1 MKRTDIY
8 FALAIVAIFLP
19 FVVCEPLYEGYKA
32 FNASHGMVMSFLKF
46 GILSTLGEMLG
57 CRISTGKYVTPTFG
71 VLPRMIVWGFLGMGI
86 NMAMIIFS
94 KGTPMFME
102 YMGMANAVQSFV
114 ADGFSMEKLWVAIA
128 VSVAMNTIFAPVF
141 MTFHKITDA
150 HIAECGGSIKALV
163 TPIPMQRLIKG
174 VNWDVQWGFIFKKTI
189 PLFWYP
195 AHTITFM
202 LPGEL
207 RVLFAAL
214 LGVALGVI
222 LAIGLKKKQLIISI
236 YKHCL

>member
-1 MKRTDIY
+1 MKRSDLY
-8 FALAIVAIFLP
+8 FAIVMLAIFLP
-19 FVVCEPLYEGYKA
+19 FFLSSDLYMWYKA
-32 FNASHGMVMSFLKF
+32 FNAAHPMVMAFAKF
-46 GILSTLGEMLG
+46 ARLSTLGEMLG
-57 CRISTGKYVTPTFG
+57 CRISTGNYTTPTFG
-71 VLPRMIVWGFLGMGI
+71 VLPRMVVWGLLGMAI
-86 NMAMIIFS
+86 SMAMTVFS
-94 KGTPMFME
+94 AGIPAFITN
-102 YMGMANAVQSFV
+102 MGGADLVAGFYAEGLSWGKFV
-114 ADGFSMEKLWVAIA
+114 VALAI
-128 VSVAMNTIFAPVF
+128 SVMMNTFFAPVF

-150 HIAECGGSIKALV
+150 HIAECGGSLKALV

-222 LAIGLKKKQLIISI
+222 LAIGLKKK
-236 YKHCL
+236 

>member
-1 MKRTDIY
+1 MKRTDLY
-8 FALAIVAIFLP
+8 FALVMLAIFLP
-19 FVVCEPLYEGYKA
+19 FFISPELYLWYKT
-32 FNASHGMVMSFLKF
+32 FNVEHPMVMAFLKF
-46 GILSTLGEMLG
+46 AILSTLGEMLG
-57 CRISTGKYVTPTFG
+57 CRISTGSYTTPTFG
-71 VLPRMIVWGFLGMGI
+71 VVPRMVVWGILGMAI
-86 NMAMIIFS
+86 SMAMTVFS
-94 KGTPMFME
+94 AGIPAFITN
-102 YMGMANAVQSFV
+102 MGGGALV
-114 ADGFSMEKLWVAIA
+114 ADFLSEGVSWGKFVVALAI
-128 VSVAMNTIFAPVF
+128 SVMMNTFFAPVF

-150 HIAECGGSIKALV
+150 HIAECGGSVRALV
-163 TPIPMQRLIKG
+163 TPIPMGRLIKS

-222 LAIGLKKKQLIISI
+222 LAIGLKKK
-236 YKHCL
+236 